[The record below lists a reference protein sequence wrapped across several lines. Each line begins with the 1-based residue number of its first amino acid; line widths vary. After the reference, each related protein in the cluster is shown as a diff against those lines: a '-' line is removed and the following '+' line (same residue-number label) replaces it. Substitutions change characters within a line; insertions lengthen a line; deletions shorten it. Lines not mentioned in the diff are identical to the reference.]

1 MPVAEDGLEEAES
14 EASSVDGSY
23 APDKASDEGS
33 ASEAEEMSADE
44 EDEDDMLTQ
53 DLAAFE
59 ARLAAEASPT

>member
-1 MPVAEDGLEEAES
+1 M
-14 EASSVDGSY
+14 DGSY

>member
-1 MPVAEDGLEEAES
+1 
-14 EASSVDGSY
+14 
-23 APDKASDEGS
+23 
-33 ASEAEEMSADE
+33 MSADE